1 VTRERFIAQALVAWL
16 DDALRTERDVA
27 SVGLPD
33 MDVGSF
39 LTQLARLPS
48 FPVEQVSLALVNF
61 GMNET
66 DLRALADRHGLR
78 KLKHLATDLNSAAA
92 WRNEHKQHPRIIA
105 LARGRHPGV
114 HTLKHFAP
122 ARSRDLARALLL
134 RSASDE
140 SFTSGRIP
148 QHDLLERL
156 ANSPE
161 LEQLRSL
168 EPIADFLSEW
178 SKQAGKKPDE
188 APLLALPELGLLADD
203 NLFDASTALELRLA
217 RNLEV
222 IQQLLNAQR
231 NQFGKLRERL
241 TKRRNSKQ
249 RDTLLDILDRAETL
263 QRQPS
268 VMTRRALTLD
278 EAQTLFH
285 PPTDTPPPADAKPED
300 DDDDEDESDLS
311 VKKLARETVDAV
323 LDNRQEELEAA
334 AEAMEEAL
342 NEAIAGD
349 KEQFQGQAD
358 FNGETR
364 SFSGKRDRK
373 LDDWLHKFC
382 SEDAWGGVVESAEP
396 SLELALASHEASPHN
411 ILSANAVAKPEE
423 RDPLPMAELLAAWDQ
438 DLAGEVPDLGLAKRW
453 ERFVALRA
461 ELVQHLDALV
471 HLPPLWLAGKPALA
485 AKLME
490 YLKLAGEIYG
500 ALQRHFRQM
509 ADVSQSWARAAIEA
523 ALALDVLQ
531 VRVALGDGREAHKGI
546 LLPTHPLHLWRR
558 QRFSAILRGLGEH
571 LDPRDREAIRRESER
586 PEHFLSVISIG
597 SIPAGRGVNQIL
609 PVANDLHGMA
619 TFENLINAYSGPD
632 GAETLAYAINRF
644 AVLGRH
650 HARPLRVVVV
660 NPPDAPRLLA
670 RLVGVLK
677 QRRPETLPCLNLEL
691 FATPDHV
698 ARIQAALRFSGEERE
713 LLEEQIS
720 AGRLQ
725 FRAHEK
731 PRKLVDLIAELKARP
746 CHLLAI
752 FDESTIRIRRRGAGR
767 NLPMSPFCVR
777 HEITFDKRDNAVRLS
792 PTTDEPPFSEFM
804 QLINEAESGQRDSS
818 PHAWADAESLRQ
830 VMDDVLQGESPAAH
844 WAFLADRALPA
855 ESGMKSVRLLHKRD
869 GHRQVLLAAA
879 SHERMARLVRP
890 VFDKCGLSL
899 STEELR
905 RLLEEGVNL
914 VGAGLLDLIRE
925 DGRPDSKR
933 VLGLAGMLVAARDY
947 RLRYPDSLLV
957 SVDNEVA
964 RLWLRLGREG
974 ERCDLLAVRREG
986 EMFVLEAIEVK
997 TTEGGDSAAMRDP
1010 IRKAQEQVNAVLNAM
1025 SAAVPDNTT
1034 GDNPLSA
1041 PRCEMLKEVLVRG
1054 CQSRAV
1060 QPARRVEWSAWL
1072 KQLFRQEEG
1081 GQPQA
1086 RCQGEVICVLLGGT
1100 EETRNESLVSSPFSI
1115 QARTLGVERIE
1126 ELIRAAGSAE
1136 GGRDGGSH
1144 NGGTTVSR
1152 PPPPPPVKPP
1162 TPSSPAKALQKKP
1175 QRTIEPHKNREPAT
1189 VLKTVS
1195 PVEPEKGESA
1205 TSSLTWPPPV
1215 NALGMIGQTE
1225 AVGELVRQMNYSRA
1239 RNRRFS
1245 DKLLVGP
1252 AGVGKSS
1259 LARAVARKLLNDE
1272 EILYNGADLKSP
1284 AAIVTRL
1291 RERKKLPARLKGKV
1305 KIEPCLLF
1313 IDEVHAISSAVQT
1326 TLLSAMDDERTA
1338 PIDDVVYDFGDVVF
1352 MLATTDPGRLSE
1364 AFNSRPDK
1372 TYLRSYTLDEMAGII
1387 WLHGRENLNGHEL
1400 PREVCLEVAARL
1412 RCNPRRAVRCLTER
1426 LLPYFHSETH
1436 RDDEKLE
1443 VKRLARAMTHTAV
1456 CKYFD
1461 EQGIDL
1467 NGLDV
1472 VAKNYLAHLARN
1484 GATPEERLRQGLGIS
1499 NRGDFIEVDEFLSQ
1513 RLGLV
1518 TISSAGRAL
1527 SAQGRKYLTAPIDL
1541 RDRIS
1546 RQR

>member
-1 VTRERFIAQALVAWL
+1 MTRERLIAQALVAWL

-27 SVGLPD
+27 REGLPD

-39 LTQLARLPS
+39 LTQLARLPG

-61 GMNET
+61 GVKET
-66 DLRALADRHGLR
+66 DLRALADKHGLR
-78 KLKHLATDLNSAAA
+78 KLRHLATDLNSAAA

-134 RSASDE
+134 RIADDE
-140 SFTSGRIP
+140 SFTSGRLP
-148 QHDLLERL
+148 QHNLLERL

-161 LEQLRSL
+161 LEPLRSL
-168 EPIADFLSEW
+168 ESIADFLAAW
-178 SKQAGKKPDE
+178 SKQAGAKPDE

-203 NLFDASTALELRLA
+203 ELFDAGTALELRLA

-222 IQQLLNAQR
+222 IQQMLHAQR

-241 TKRRNSKQ
+241 TKMRNRKQ
-249 RDTLLDILDRAETL
+249 RDTLLNILDRAEAL

-268 VMTRRALTLD
+268 VKTRAALTLN

-285 PPTDTPPPADAKPED
+285 PPKDTPPPD
-300 DDDDEDESDLS
+300 DKETEDDEDEGELN
-311 VKKLARETVDAV
+311 VKKLARETVDAL

-342 NEAIAGD
+342 KEAITED
-349 KEQFQGQAD
+349 KEQFQGQTE
-358 FNGETR
+358 FNGDIRT
-364 SFSGKRDRK
+364 FSGKRDRR

-382 SEDAWGGVVESAEP
+382 SEEAWGGVVESAEP
-396 SLELALASHEASPHN
+396 SLELALASHEASPHSV
-411 ILSANAVAKPEE
+411 LSADAVAKPEE
-423 RDPLPMAELLAAWDQ
+423 REPLPMAELLAGWDE
-438 DLAGEVPDLGLAKRW
+438 DLANEVPNIGLAKRW
-453 ERFVALRA
+453 KRFVALRA
-461 ELVQHLDALV
+461 ELVEHLDALV

-485 AKLME
+485 AKLTE

-509 ADVSQSWARAAIEA
+509 ADVSPSWAHAAIEA

-660 NPPDAPRLLA
+660 NPPDTPRLLA
-670 RLVGVLK
+670 RIVGVLK
-677 QRRPETLPCLNLEL
+677 QRRSETLPCLSLEL

-720 AGRLQ
+720 AGRLK

-731 PRKLVDLIAELKARP
+731 PRKLAELIAELKAHP

-752 FDESTIRIRRRGAGR
+752 FDEATIRIRRRGAGR

-830 VMDDVLQGESPAAH
+830 VIDDVLQGDSPAAH

-899 STEELR
+899 SAEELR

-925 DGRPDSKR
+925 DGRPDPKR

-947 RLRYPDSLLV
+947 RLRHPDCLLV

-964 RLWLRLGREG
+964 RLWLRLGRDG

-986 EMFVLEAIEVK
+986 ETFVLEAVEVK
-997 TTEGGDSAAMRDP
+997 TTEGGDTAALREP
-1010 IRKAQEQVNAVLNAM
+1010 LRKAQEQVTAVLNAM

-1034 GDNPLSA
+1034 GNNPLSA

-1081 GQPQA
+1081 EPPKV

-1100 EETRNESLVSSPFSI
+1100 EETRDESLASAPFPI
-1115 QARTLGVERIE
+1115 HARMLGVERIE
-1126 ELIRAAGSAE
+1126 ELIRVGSGPSGESRDSGSA
-1136 GGRDGGSH
+1136 SI
-1144 NGGTTVSR
+1144 R
-1152 PPPPPPVKPP
+1152 PPSPPAPKPK
-1162 TPSSPAKALQKKP
+1162 TPSSPAKSPERIIEPRKEAKPSPAL
-1175 QRTIEPHKNREPAT
+1175 RTILPGDSKDAVATEPLP
-1189 VLKTVS
+1189 
-1195 PVEPEKGESA
+1195 
-1205 TSSLTWPPPV
+1205 WPPPV
-1215 NALGMIGQTE
+1215 NALGMIGQAE
-1225 AVGELVRQMNYSRA
+1225 AVGELVRQMNYARA

-1272 EILYNGADLKSP
+1272 EILFNGADLKSP

-1291 RERKKLPARLKGKV
+1291 RERKKLPPRLKGKV
-1305 KIEPCLLF
+1305 KIQPCLLF

-1352 MLATTDPGRLSE
+1352 ILATTDPGRLSE

-1372 TYLRSYTLDEMAGII
+1372 TYLRSYTLEEMAGII
-1387 WLHGRENLNGHEL
+1387 WLHGKENLNGHEL
-1400 PREVCLEVAARL
+1400 PREVCLEIAARM

-1426 LLPYFHSETH
+1426 LLPYFHSQTH

-1443 VKRLARAMTHTAV
+1443 VKRLARAMAHDSV
-1456 CKYFD
+1456 CRYFD

-1472 VAKNYLAHLARN
+1472 VAKNYLNHLARN

-1527 SAQGRKYLTAPIDL
+1527 SAQGRKYLSAPFDL